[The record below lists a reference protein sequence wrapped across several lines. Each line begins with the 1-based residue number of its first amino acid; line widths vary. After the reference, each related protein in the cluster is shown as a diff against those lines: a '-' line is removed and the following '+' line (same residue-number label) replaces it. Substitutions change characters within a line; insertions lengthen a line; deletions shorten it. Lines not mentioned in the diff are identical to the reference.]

1 MHAQDDG
8 QDAGLGQVAAEE
20 LDELS
25 DASMHAQVD
34 GQDAGFEP
42 DTLSAGAI
50 NFLSEPEGASLPAS
64 SAAAHV
70 APVSERP
77 RRAAGR
83 PSYREAR
90 AYRHGGS
97 QATSESP
104 EGRPGSQGP
113 SG

>member
-1 MHAQDDG
+1 MDKMDKTDKPG
-8 QDAGLGQVAAEE
+8 GQVAAEE

-50 NFLSEPEGASLPAS
+50 DILSEQEGASLPAT

-70 APVSERP
+70 APISERP
-77 RRAAGR
+77 PRSAGR

-90 AYRHGGS
+90 AYRQGGS
-97 QATSESP
+97 QASPESP
-104 EGRPGSQGP
+104 EGRPGSQEP